1 MISHHPTP
9 NGVTHRAPPPMWL
22 DVAKA
27 ALLLLFAAIVQVS
40 FVNSFELAEGHADVV
55 LLVLVGLGLLRGP
68 IFGACAG
75 FFAGL
80 VLDTAI
86 LETLGLSSLLLTLAG
101 YAAGRLGEATSSHQN
116 ARARIVIAITLLTLA
131 VEVGSLIVHV
141 LLGESADV
149 GTILGRVLLPTLAL
163 NLILSIPAYALCRR
177 LFPPR
182 PRREREVVVG

>member
-1 MISHHPTP
+1 
-9 NGVTHRAPPPMWL
+9 MWL

-27 ALLLLFAAIVQVS
+27 ALLLLFAAIAQVS